1 MVVHVHVAF
10 FDSGAIIIKGG
21 GVCGQTGA
29 GGAAAMAPGQVASAA
44 HPCFLSQWKEFGSAH
59 FLELFSL
66 LPQKV
71 ELSLL
76 KFCPI
81 CRFPVKLN

>member
-1 MVVHVHVAF
+1 
-10 FDSGAIIIKGG
+10 
-21 GVCGQTGA
+21 
-29 GGAAAMAPGQVASAA
+29 MAPGQVASAA
-44 HPCFLSQWKEFGSAH
+44 HLCFLSQRKEFGSAH

-76 KFCPI
+76 MFCPI